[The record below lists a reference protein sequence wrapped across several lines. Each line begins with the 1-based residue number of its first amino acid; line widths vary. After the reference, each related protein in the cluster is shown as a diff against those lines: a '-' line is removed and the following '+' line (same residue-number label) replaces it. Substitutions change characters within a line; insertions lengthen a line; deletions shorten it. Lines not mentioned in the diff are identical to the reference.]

1 MRLLIAIVF
10 SGLSL
15 LNIGCTS
22 KEQSSKMQEV
32 LGLRNMSDLA
42 TAEYVVTKIIKA
54 NDDQTWYKIGNRK
67 ILMSCKA
74 SLVAGIDLS
83 KLTEKD
89 IHIDGDNISLTLP
102 RAHLLY
108 LDIKPEDIKTAFE
121 DVSVFRS
128 NFSTQEKNDLAR
140 QAEKQIRESADSL
153 GIYVTAESNATLF
166 INDFLQKEGFK
177 NISINFSARK
187 NPLQ

>member
-1 MRLLIAIVF
+1 
-10 SGLSL
+10 
-15 LNIGCTS
+15 
-22 KEQSSKMQEV
+22 MQEV
-32 LGLRNMSDLA
+32 LGLRNMSGLA
-42 TAEYVVTKIIKA
+42 TAEYIVTKIIKA
-54 NDDQTWYKIGNRK
+54 NDNQAWYKIGNRK

-89 IHIDGDNISLTLP
+89 IHIDGENISLTLP

-121 DVSVFRS
+121 DVSLFRS
-128 NFSTQEKNDLAR
+128 NFSMQEKNDLAR

-153 GIYVTAESNATLF
+153 GIYITAESNTTLF
-166 INDFLQKEGFK
+166 INNFLQKEGFK
-177 NISINFSARK
+177 NISINFSTTK
-187 NPLQ
+187 KTLQ

>member
-1 MRLLIAIVF
+1 
-10 SGLSL
+10 
-15 LNIGCTS
+15 
-22 KEQSSKMQEV
+22 MQEV

-42 TAEYVVTKIIKA
+42 TAEYVVTKIIKV
-54 NDDQTWYKIGNRK
+54 NDNQTWYKIGNRK

-89 IHIDGDNISLTLP
+89 IHIDGENISLTLP

-108 LDIKPEDIKTAFE
+108 LNIKPEDIKTAFE

-128 NFSTQEKNDLAR
+128 HFSMQEKNDLAL
-140 QAEKQIRESADSL
+140 QAEKQIRGSADSL

-166 INDFLQKEGFK
+166 INNFLQKEGFK
-177 NISINFSARK
+177 NISINFSTTK
-187 NPLQ
+187 KPLQ